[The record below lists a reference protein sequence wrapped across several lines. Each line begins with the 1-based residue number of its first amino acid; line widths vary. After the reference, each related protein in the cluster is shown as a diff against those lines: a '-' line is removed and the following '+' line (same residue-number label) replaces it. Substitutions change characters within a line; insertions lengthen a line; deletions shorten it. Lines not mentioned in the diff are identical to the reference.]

1 MMNMKKMALF
11 FALLSVVFAV
21 SCKKDK
27 EGGQV
32 APSKVYYSISMSDDF
47 ANIQMKVGG
56 DPISVPLSAYSLT
69 LGQAPKPLPV
79 QGNVSV
85 SCEPEGVVECV
96 VTEEGMSISPLQM
109 GNATVAAYVTA
120 YPEAKVECS
129 VTVGDTDPVPASV
142 AITKTDSHFH
152 SDGQLYLTE
161 GESITLSAAI
171 ISDKGSAMT
180 GYQLNW
186 SVVSGASNI
195 SLTAPGKV
203 TTKDSYSADAPTA
216 KVKVAIVGHETITDE
231 LTIHIQPKASSISLS
246 GISFVSTNEFIS
258 KKGQTKK
265 FNYSLTPSTASDD
278 VEVVVSNGRVDAKVN
293 NVSKEITLE
302 MVTSSISSTTV
313 TVRSKSKTS
322 VSKSFTVYVYD
333 YEASDVKVG
342 DYIVYSLGT
351 LMRLDCGLRHID
363 GNTGYYVDASGKRS
377 TVPIDKKSIMSNFV
391 GVIAASDLTVSLNCN
406 YLSQCKNGA
415 NATGLY
421 EYRNF
426 TADGNLTGVGS
437 CHPLVIK
444 KDQSSSKVEW
454 QARNEFISISTAQ
467 KGDLYQSQLN
477 RYLAFSQEDKEDG
490 YSITDTWN
498 THWYSYTAYCKS
510 GFVPHQ
516 LLKFYSNHLNNSDYK
531 VIPVMDIDA
540 YTDVVPK
547 LSENKGTT
555 GWFLPGAYEWEQ
567 ISANVAIINASLAAA
582 GATTLS
588 GNYWSTEE
596 RKEYQ
601 VYSYMVSGTTVNRIL
616 YYKDTRSHTDGSAY
630 TRAVLYL

>member
-1 MMNMKKMALF
+1 MKKLALF

-109 GNATVAAYVTA
+109 GNATVTAYVTA

-129 VTVGDTDPVPASV
+129 VAVGDTDPVPASV

-152 SDGQLYLTE
+152 SDGGLYLTE

-171 ISDKGSAMT
+171 ISDKGSAMS

-195 SLTAPGKV
+195 SLTAAGKV
-203 TTKDSYSADAPTA
+203 TTKDSYSEDAPTA

-231 LTIHIQPKASSISLS
+231 LTIHIQPKANSISLS

-278 VEVVVSNGRVDAKVN
+278 VEVDVSNGRVDAKVN

-302 MVTSSISSTTV
+302 MVTSSIYSTTV

-333 YEASDVKVG
+333 YDASDVKVG
-342 DYIVYSLGT
+342 DYIVYTAGT
-351 LMRLDCGLRHID
+351 LMRLDCGLRHIN

-377 TVPIDKKSIMSNFV
+377 TVPITKEMANFV
-391 GVIAASDLTVSLNCN
+391 GVIAAPDLTVSLNCN

-415 NATGLY
+415 SATGLY

-454 QARNEFISISTAQ
+454 QHNNEFISISTAT
-467 KGDLYQSQLN
+467 KDGLYQSQLH
-477 RYLAFSQEDKEDG
+477 RYLALSSEDMTDG
-490 YSITDTWN
+490 YSVIESGN
-498 THWYSYTAYCKS
+498 THVYPFTVYCKS

-516 LLKFYSNHLNNSDYK
+516 LLKFYSNHVNNSNYK
-531 VIPVMDIDA
+531 VIPVMDIEA

-547 LSENKGTT
+547 LSANKGTT

-567 ISANVAIINASLAAA
+567 ISPNVAIINASLAAA